1 MTQDKRSLD
10 YYYKALKLYESEGN
24 IRYMADDNI
33 TIEAIKK
40 YLKNNPQEIDEFKR
54 IINDE
59 QNLIKEKKN
68 DNITLLIKFEQSGKT
83 KIILDNIKKNKKQ
96 IVVVKSQL

>member
-1 MTQDKRSLD
+1 
-10 YYYKALKLYESEGN
+10 
-24 IRYMADDNI
+24 MADDNI

-59 QNLIKEKKN
+59 QNLIKEKK
-68 DNITLLIKFEQSGKT
+68 K
-83 KIILDNIKKNKKQ
+83 
-96 IVVVKSQL
+96 